1 MNKQTSGIKKLSNG
15 KLHAVRYIHKPALDA
30 AELVEQGIY
39 RVKPGISS
47 VLTWKEYVSKTIRNE
62 PVGKKPLMWDDNFL
76 HQHLTKDQADEII
89 TLSDSTFKQLM
100 KLNGYTSREIH
111 KDNSIGTEYVESDDL
126 DSLIEVI
133 KVTFN
138 KSYRTAYEYVMKEE
152 LPNGIDLY
160 PFEPRKGQ
168 DTLFINP
175 IVEYFKDNDLASAQS
190 HGGTGKTKMSYV
202 VSQIVCETVL
212 NKPWKVLAF
221 SNNIANTVQLASEF
235 SLFYKGQ
242 TGKRLMDIYLI
253 GSADKTDYKV
263 LEAWANVYQIANITK
278 VRIALQDCYK
288 SNRPCAFFVVNK
300 SADKFLQLVDSSNLN
315 FKEWFTIPDEIQQ
328 YSTENDQVKIVDS
341 AECAVVNPKYQH
353 LFGKKL
359 SLSATF
365 ICRPDNVMD
374 IRAVFNDDV
383 DKFGKKVVDID
394 ELTARELGWICEKEG
409 LIIPL
414 PTTPEFLTSIKEKRP
429 FQTNING
436 VKFNIHPPHFA
447 AIDTLVNYILPMGKT
462 HPLLLTTFIKDIEL
476 ISNILKYLQSV
487 GRADP
492 DYEIIEGYAKGGNSS
507 VNRFNKAKKAI
518 MIATRWVMVGQDT
531 VKCDCTLPLYNP
543 KSMAMSR
550 QFGMRADRKYEDKVS
565 LLAFTAMENQLEDSN
580 WFKIMENISNGKI
593 PNIIS
598 EADFK
603 AIIAK
608 PGVIGSHLNPKGG
621 NNVGNVTIVKA
632 NNHDPKVFEEWEE
645 LSKHIGLKTF
655 TDNNGD
661 SLFSTIFRNFQMKE
675 LEKVNSLEELIKEKP
690 NYYDW
695 LCRTKDDIEL
705 DILFRMYGDYV
716 SLPNTIKK
724 WKNVASSFLNPSYEK
739 EMVLSQKLKYIIQ
752 KNGYTHSQTKKLL
765 YA

>member
-30 AELVEQGIY
+30 AELVVQGIY

-133 KVTFN
+133 KATFD
-138 KSYRTAYEYVMKEE
+138 KSYRIAYEYVMKEE

-175 IVEYFKDNDLASAQS
+175 IVEYLKDNDLASAQS

-212 NKPWKVLAF
+212 NKPWKVLGI

-278 VRIALQDCYK
+278 VRKALQDCCK

-315 FKEWFTIPDEIQQ
+315 FKDWFTIPDEIQQ
-328 YSTENDQVKIVDS
+328 YSTENDQAKIVDL

-365 ICRPDNVMD
+365 ICRPNNVMD

-394 ELTARELGWICEKEG
+394 ELTARALGWICEKEG

-543 KSMAMSR
+543 KSMAMAR
-550 QFGMRADRKYEDKVS
+550 QFGMRGDRKYEDKVS

-645 LSKHIGLKTF
+645 LSKHIGLQTF

-705 DILFRMYGDYV
+705 DILFRMYGDYI

-724 WKNVASSFLNPSYEK
+724 WKNVASSFLNPSSEK